1 MHINSE
7 YKRKLKILNVS
18 MTYKVEKN
26 STLHF

>member
-1 MHINSE
+1 MHIKSE
-7 YKRKLKILNVS
+7 YERQLKIFNVY